1 MERADSNMDAYS
13 SLPVEKWWGDENLYL
28 WQGFWFRLQYLQATQ
43 EVHNHFDAVP
53 SDVILASFPKTG
65 TTWLKALL
73 YSIINRS
80 SRDSLITN
88 NPHELV
94 PSLEVQ
100 IYRRDIASAHSP
112 ARSPSGGIFNTHIP
126 YQLLPETIKTGEC
139 RVVYI
144 TRNPKDTFVSLWH
157 FVGNSTKPWPLEMA
171 LERFC
176 SGVVPYG
183 SYFDHV
189 LGYWKESLERPK
201 KVFFISYEELKE
213 DPKTHVKRLA
223 EFLGCPFSGEDEEE
237 KEVEEI
243 VRSCSFERLSNL
255 EVNKSSDRP
264 TWLPLPYSSYFRQG
278 GMGDH
283 KNYLDP
289 EMIKRI
295 DTITHEKL
303 HGSGLVFG
311 I

>member
-1 MERADSNMDAYS
+1 MDDYS
-13 SLPVEKWWGDENLYL
+13 SLPVEKWWGDEHLYH
-28 WQGFWFRLQYLQATQ
+28 WRGFWFRLPYLQATQ
-43 EVHNHFDAVP
+43 EVLNNFNPLP
-53 SDVILASFPKTG
+53 SDVILTSFPKTG

-80 SRDSLITN
+80 SSDSLITN

-94 PSLEVQ
+94 PSLELQ
-100 IYRRDIASAHSP
+100 IHRRDIATTHSF
-112 ARSPSGGIFNTHIP
+112 AGSPSAGIFSTHIP
-126 YQLLPETIKTGEC
+126 YQLLPQTIKTGEC
-139 RVVYI
+139 QVVYI

-157 FVGNSTKPWPLEMA
+157 FVGKSNKPWPLEMA

-189 LGYWKESLERPK
+189 LGYWKESLVKPK
-201 KVFFISYEELKE
+201 KVFFISYEELR
-213 DPKTHVKRLA
+213 DNPKTHVKRLA
-223 EFLGCPFSGEDEEE
+223 EFLDCPFNGEDEEDV
-237 KEVEEI
+237 VEEI

-255 EVNKSSDRP
+255 EVNKSSDCP
-264 TWLPLPYSSYFRQG
+264 TWLKLPYNSYFRQG

-289 EMIKRI
+289 EMNKRI